1 MDEKYDNQ
9 ILLLS
14 LALFNMQSNSK
25 LGPSLMVV
33 MYCLM

>member
-1 MDEKYDNQ
+1 MDEKYTNQ

-14 LALFNMQSNSK
+14 LALFNMQSNSR

>member
-14 LALFNMQSNSK
+14 LALFKMQSNSK

-33 MYCLM
+33 MDCLM

>member
-14 LALFNMQSNSK
+14 FALFNMQSSSK

-33 MYCLM
+33 MDCLM